1 MSAYVIYHQTELT
14 DPEIYQ
20 RDYLVRARASI
31 ASFGGKQLVGGAF
44 EVMEGDWP
52 GPRIVVHEF
61 PDMDTLKA
69 WYNSDEFQQLIAIR
83 QSVSKGNLIIADSF

>member
-14 DPEIYQ
+14 DPEKYQ
-20 RDYLVRARASI
+20 RDYLGPARASI
-31 ASFGGKQLVGGAF
+31 AKFGGKQLVGGAF

-61 PDMDTLKA
+61 PNMETLKA
-69 WYNSDEFQQLIAIR
+69 WYNSDDFQPLIAIR
-83 QSVSKGNLIIADSF
+83 QSVSKGNLIVTDGV